1 MAKRGEPS
9 MHFIAIGGG
18 QTPRPYRGL
27 YASRSASG
35 GARGPVLSII
45 EEGRKKPYYS
55 TDRRDR
61 RRLTVPEAA
70 AVLGVVLEDEAPHV
84 EAMKARAERLGVD
97 AVPEGVEDLTKRH
110 VTIPAMWVGE
120 DEIIRGERERPGPLV
135 KWNEDGTVCE

>member
-61 RRLTVPEAA
+61 RDRPGGCGGPGGGPRGRSAA
-70 AVLGVVLEDEAPHV
+70 RRGY
-84 EAMKARAERLGVD
+84 KARAERLGVD

-110 VTIPAMWVGE
+110 VTILAMWVGE

-135 KWNEDGTVCE
+135 KWNEDGTVRE

>member
-1 MAKRGEPS
+1 

-61 RRLTVPEAA
+61 RRLTVPEVA
-70 AVLGVVLEDEAPHV
+70 AVLGVVLEDEA
-84 EAMKARAERLGVD
+84 ARRGYKARAERLGVD

-110 VTIPAMWVGE
+110 VTILAMWVGE
-120 DEIIRGERERPGPLV
+120 DEIIRGERGRPGPLV
-135 KWNEDGTVCE
+135 KWNEDGTVRE